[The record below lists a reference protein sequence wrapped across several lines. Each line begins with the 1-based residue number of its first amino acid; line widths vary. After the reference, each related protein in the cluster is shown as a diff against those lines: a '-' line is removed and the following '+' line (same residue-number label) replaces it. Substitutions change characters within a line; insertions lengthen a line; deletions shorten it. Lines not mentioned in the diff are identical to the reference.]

1 MFFSWELQK
10 ESRNKLHERNFY
22 RYFKMDFLNFFF
34 EKNDEQIYKNNHE
47 EFSNELPGENQK
59 KLPYKLQENHHRN

>member
-1 MFFSWELQK
+1 
-10 ESRNKLHERNFY
+10 
-22 RYFKMDFLNFFF
+22 MDFLNFS